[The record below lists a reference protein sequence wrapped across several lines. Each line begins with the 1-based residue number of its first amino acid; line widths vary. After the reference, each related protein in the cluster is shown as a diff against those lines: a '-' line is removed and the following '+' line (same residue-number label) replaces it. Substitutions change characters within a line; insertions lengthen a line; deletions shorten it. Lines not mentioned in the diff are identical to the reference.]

1 MENRLHTNGN
11 FLEYETHHINPCF
24 CTSHLNTS
32 RDLRV
37 LSNKEVSDNGHTR
50 VRSDS
55 VPYLD
60 SATRSLHA
68 DIFADINNVS
78 AFITG
83 PGGSVGTDMSRFNP
97 RSHNNCDVTSD
108 ERQHTDWNGV
118 MQDLFYNLD
127 NVDLDPVVTLENAH
141 DSSSGI
147 ASDVT
152 SSHNLS
158 AKMLTFK
165 GDNSSVSSA
174 DHRLSDSSF
183 DRQFSDSSV
192 SVDRPYVKKRQGDGK
207 FPWAYTHGAKVAQ
220 QNISNLERS
229 LLSSDSSVH
238 SEYRTPVIHNG
249 APPSYEY
256 HIQMK
261 QQRNPNYHKLDL
273 QDTDKLMLTS
283 GKGKSKVRP
292 SPFDL
297 MTDDVI
303 VKIFSNLPTDQLCR
317 CSCVCQRWYRLAWDP
332 LLWKKIVINNEN
344 VHIDRALKY
353 LTKRLSYNT
362 PTVCV
367 IVEKINLNGCDR
379 LTDKGLHAIAKSCPE
394 LRHLEIQG
402 CANVTNTALFEVVS
416 YCVNLEYLDVTGCPC
431 VTCIRLTDKLLAQA
445 TAPHL
450 RQIYLRY
457 LDMTDCTALDDPGLT
472 TISTY
477 CTQLQYLF
485 LRRCVRIGD
494 QGVQALCNNC
504 TNLRELSVSDCKR
517 LTDYGASEISKLS
530 ENLRYLSVAKCD
542 KVSDVAIIQI
552 ARGCRKLRYLNVRG
566 CEAVSD
572 DSLDTIARNLTR
584 LKSLDIGKCDITD
597 EGLVALAYCSQLKK
611 LSVKSCDAVT
621 DLGIITI
628 AQHCHRL
635 QQLNI
640 QDCHV
645 TLDAYRTV
653 KKHCKRCLI
662 EHTNPGFC

>member
-1 MENRLHTNGN
+1 MYLQQ
-11 FLEYETHHINPCF
+11 EY
-24 CTSHLNTS
+24 L
-32 RDLRV
+32 
-37 LSNKEVSDNGHTR
+37 
-50 VRSDS
+50 
-55 VPYLD
+55 Y
-60 SATRSLHA
+60 
-68 DIFADINNVS
+68 
-78 AFITG
+78 
-83 PGGSVGTDMSRFNP
+83 
-97 RSHNNCDVTSD
+97 
-108 ERQHTDWNGV
+108 
-118 MQDLFYNLD
+118 
-127 NVDLDPVVTLENAH
+127 DPLIAEHSH

-152 SSHNLS
+152 SSHNQS
-158 AKMLTFK
+158 ATRMSTFK
-165 GDNSSVSSA
+165 GDNSSMSSA
-174 DHRLSDSSF
+174 DQRFSDSSF

-192 SVDRPYVKKRQGDGK
+192 SVERPAYIKKRQGDGK

-220 QNISNLERS
+220 QNRNNRDRAPM
-229 LLSSDSSVH
+229 SSDSSSVGSDYPPTH
-238 SEYRTPVIHNG
+238 VIPTG

-256 HIQMK
+256 HIQLQK
-261 QQRNPNYHKLDL
+261 QKQFIHSNSDL

-283 GKGKSKVRP
+283 GKCKSKVRP

-303 VKIFSNLPTDQLCR
+303 VRVFSNLPTDQLCR
-317 CSCVCQRWYRLAWDP
+317 CSCVCKRWYQLAWDP
-332 LLWKKIVINNEN
+332 LLWKKIVINNSK

-367 IVEKINLNGCDR
+367 IVERINLNGCEK
-379 LTDKGLHAIAKSCPE
+379 LTDKGVHAIAKSCPE

-402 CANVTNTALFEVVS
+402 CANVTNTALFEVAS

-431 VTCIRLTDKLLAQA
+431 VTCIRLTDKLLAAA

-450 RQIYLRY
+450 RQIYFRY
-457 LDMTDCTALDDPGLT
+457 LDMSECSALDDAGLV
-472 TISTY
+472 TISSY

-485 LRRCVRIGD
+485 LRKCARIGD
-494 QGVQALCNNC
+494 QGVQAVCDNC
-504 TNLRELSVSDCKR
+504 PNIRELSVSDCKR
-517 LTDYGASEISKLS
+517 LTDYGASEISKLGD
-530 ENLRYLSVAKCD
+530 NLRYLSVAKCE

-552 ARGCRKLRYLNVRG
+552 ARGCRKLRYLNARG

-584 LKSLDIGKCDITD
+584 LKSLDIGKCDVTD
-597 EGLVALAYCSQLKK
+597 EGLVALAYCGQLRR
-611 LSVKSCDAVT
+611 LSVKSCDAIT

-628 AQHCHRL
+628 AQHCTKL

-645 TLDAYRTV
+645 TLEAYRTV

>member
-1 MENRLHTNGN
+1 MKYPG
-11 FLEYETHHINPCF
+11 FLEIDPLIAE
-24 CTSHLNTS
+24 
-32 RDLRV
+32 
-37 LSNKEVSDNGHTR
+37 
-50 VRSDS
+50 
-55 VPYLD
+55 
-60 SATRSLHA
+60 
-68 DIFADINNVS
+68 
-78 AFITG
+78 
-83 PGGSVGTDMSRFNP
+83 
-97 RSHNNCDVTSD
+97 HN
-108 ERQHTDWNGV
+108 
-118 MQDLFYNLD
+118 
-127 NVDLDPVVTLENAH
+127 H

-152 SSHNLS
+152 SSHNQS
-158 AKMLTFK
+158 TTRMSTFK
-165 GDNSSVSSA
+165 GDSSSVSSA
-174 DHRLSDSSF
+174 DHRFSDSSF
-183 DRQFSDSSV
+183 DRQFSDSSL
-192 SVDRPYVKKRQGDGK
+192 STDRPYVKKRQGDGK

-220 QNISNLERS
+220 QNKANRERVP
-229 LLSSDSSVH
+229 LSSDSSSVN
-238 SEYRTPVIHNG
+238 SDYPTPVIHTTQ
-249 APPSYEY
+249 PPSYEY
-256 HIQMK
+256 HMQLQK
-261 QQRNPNYHKLDL
+261 QKHFIHNNYEV
-273 QDTDKLMLTS
+273 QDTDRLMLTS
-283 GKGKSKVRP
+283 SKVKYKVRP

-303 VKIFSNLPTDQLCR
+303 VKIFSSLPTDQLCR
-317 CSCVCQRWYRLAWDP
+317 CSCVSQRWYRLAWDP
-332 LLWKKIVINNEN
+332 LLWKKIAINSES
-344 VHIDRALKY
+344 VHIDHALRY

-367 IVEKINLNGCDR
+367 IVERINLNGCEK

-402 CANVTNTALFEVVS
+402 CANVTNAALFEVVS

-457 LDMTDCTALDDPGLT
+457 LDLTDCSALDDAGLVT
-472 TISTY
+472 VSSY

-494 QGVQALCNNC
+494 QGVEAVCNNC
-504 TNLRELSVSDCKR
+504 SNLRELSVSDCKR

-530 ENLRYLSVAKCD
+530 ENLRYLSVAKCE

-597 EGLVALAYCSQLKK
+597 EGLVALGYCSQLRK
-611 LSVKSCDAVT
+611 LSVKSCDAIT
-621 DLGIITI
+621 DLGIVTI
-628 AQHCHRL
+628 AQHCHKL

-645 TLDAYRTV
+645 TLEAYRTV